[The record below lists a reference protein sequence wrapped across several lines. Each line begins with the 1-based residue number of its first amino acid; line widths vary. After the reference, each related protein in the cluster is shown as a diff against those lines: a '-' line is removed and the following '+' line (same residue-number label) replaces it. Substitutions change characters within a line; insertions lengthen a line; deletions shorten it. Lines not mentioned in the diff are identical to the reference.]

1 MNALLQILALFLVF
15 ATVLE
20 SRPSGREVG
29 PKVGEKFPNIVLRDQ
44 YGVERQMTELLGE
57 NGAVIDVYRSADW

>member
-1 MNALLQILALFLVF
+1 MNVLLQTVALFFVF
-15 ATVLE
+15 AAVLE
-20 SRPSGREVG
+20 SKPSGREVG

-44 YGVERQMTELLGE
+44 NGVERHITELLGE